1 MTRLGNLALGLLLLQ
16 AAASANGE
24 AAPEVIQRDVI
35 VLGGGSSGTYA
46 AVRLQQLGK
55 SVALVEKAGRL
66 GGHTNTYVDARTG
79 KTFDYGTQN
88 FVNTTEVYNYF
99 RSLGVPLAPF
109 APKRRSVAVDMAR
122 ERPGPPWPV
131 VGANDTAAALA
142 RYKVQLA
149 KYPDDF
155 FRGYH
160 LPDPVPEDLLLP
172 WGGFIQKYDLG
183 ALAYDGWLRFQG
195 MGNVL
200 AQPTLYIMK
209 LFNPMQVKA
218 REDNSKVYQA
228 DDDLQSLWNAAQA
241 FLGDSAVTSAEVGRV
256 DRQGD
261 GVTVSLTTPSGPKT
275 VRASK
280 ILITIPPTLDNLEPF
295 LDLSDEES
303 RIFGQLNNSYYY
315 NAVISRSGFPA
326 RTSVYSYDLE
336 SQYGIPAMPGVYS
349 FNTETVSD
357 LWSTQYTSPHYQSEE
372 TVKATILAQVHQ
384 ARRALGQ
391 PGEAQGNDGGP
402 EIVAFNNH
410 SPFGLTVSTDAI
422 RSGFY
427 KCYTA
432 LQGQRNTFWTG
443 HSWSSGSSSTIWDF
457 TEYEVLP
464 AITASLG
471 G

>member
-1 MTRLGNLALGLLLLQ
+1 MTQLRKLLLGFFLLQ
-16 AAASANGE
+16 AASAKDE
-24 AAPEVIQRDVI
+24 VAPEILERDVI

-55 SVALVEKAGRL
+55 SVALIEKAGRL
-66 GGHTNTYVDARTG
+66 GGHTNTYVDAKTG

-99 RSLGVPLAPF
+99 HSLGVPLAPF
-109 APKRRSVAVDMAR
+109 APKRQSVIVDMAR
-122 ERPGPPWPV
+122 ERPGPAWPLV
-131 VGANDTAAALA
+131 SANDTAAALE

-149 KYPDDF
+149 KYPDDL

-172 WGGFIQKYDLG
+172 WGDFIQKYDLG
-183 ALAYDGWLRFQG
+183 ALAYDGWMRFQG

-209 LFNPMQVKA
+209 LFNPMQVRA
-218 REDNSKVYQA
+218 REENSKVYQA
-228 DDDLQSLWNAAQA
+228 NDDLQSLWNAAQA
-241 FLGDSAVTSAEVGRV
+241 FLGDSAVTSAEVSHI
-256 DRQGD
+256 DRQDD

-275 VRASK
+275 VHASK
-280 ILITIPPTLDNLEPF
+280 LLITIPPTLDNLKPF
-295 LDLSDEES
+295 LDLSDDES
-303 RIFGQLNNSYYY
+303 QIFGQLNNSYYY

-326 RTSVYSYDLE
+326 QTSVYSYDSE
-336 SQYGIPAMPGVYS
+336 SQYGIPAMPGVYY
-349 FNTETVSD
+349 FTTETVSE
-357 LWSTQYTSPHYQSEE
+357 LWSTQYTSPDYQSEE
-372 TVKATILAQVHQ
+372 TVKATILAQVHE

-391 PGEAQGNDGGP
+391 PDDSEP

-427 KCYTA
+427 KGYTG

-457 TEYEVLP
+457 TEYEILP
-464 AITASLG
+464 AITASLEK
-471 G
+471 

>member
-1 MTRLGNLALGLLLLQ
+1 MTRLGKLVMGLFLLHT
-16 AAASANGE
+16 ASANDE
-24 AAPEVIQRDVI
+24 VAPDVLKRDVVVI
-35 VLGGGSSGTYA
+35 GGGSSGTYA

-55 SVALVEKAGRL
+55 SVALIEKAGRL
-66 GGHTNTYVDARTG
+66 GGHTNTYVDAKTG

-109 APKRRSVAVDMAR
+109 APKRQSVAVDMAR
-122 ERPGPPWPV
+122 ERPGPSWPIV
-131 VGANDTAAALA
+131 NANDTAAALE

-172 WGGFIQKYDLG
+172 WGDFVQKYDLG

-209 LFNPMQVKA
+209 LFNPMQVRA
-218 REDNSKVYQA
+218 REENSKVYEA
-228 DDDLQSLWNAAQA
+228 NDDLQSLWNAAQA
-241 FLGDSAVTSAEVGRV
+241 FLGDSAVTEAEISRI
-256 DRQGD
+256 DRQD
-261 GVTVSLTTPSGPKT
+261 DYVTVSITTPSGPKT
-275 VRASK
+275 VHASK
-280 ILITIPPTLDNLEPF
+280 LLITIPPTLDNLKPF
-295 LDLSDEES
+295 LDLSEEES
-303 RIFGQLNNSYYY
+303 QVFGQLNNSYYY

-326 RTSVYSYDLE
+326 GTSVYSYDSE
-336 SQYGIPAMPGVYS
+336 SQYGIPAMPGVYY
-349 FNTETVSD
+349 FTTETVSD
-357 LWSTQYTSPHYQSEE
+357 LWSTQYTSPDYQSEE
-372 TVKATILAQVHQ
+372 TVKAKILAQVHE

-391 PGEAQGNDGGP
+391 PDDIVP
-402 EIVAFNNH
+402 EIIAFNNH

-427 KCYTA
+427 RRYTA
-432 LQGQRNTFWTG
+432 LQSQRNTFWTG

-464 AITASLG
+464 AITASLEK
-471 G
+471 